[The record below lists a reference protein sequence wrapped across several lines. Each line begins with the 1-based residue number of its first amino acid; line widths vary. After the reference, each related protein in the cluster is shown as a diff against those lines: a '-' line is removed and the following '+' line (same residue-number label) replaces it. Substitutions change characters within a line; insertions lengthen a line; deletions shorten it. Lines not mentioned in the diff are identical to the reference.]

1 MAQGSNQVQAGNS
14 PGYGYETP
22 QGGGV
27 PASNADIRGRHGN
40 VARAPGVKL
49 DEGKPKF
56 FINVRW
62 QFWRAL
68 EALAHHTEKGN
79 HEPGHVLKGW
89 TTVENGYERYT
100 EALERHLHEE
110 AMRYGCPDD
119 RSRGELIEHATA
131 TLWNAAA
138 RLELLLADQEE

>member
-1 MAQGSNQVQAGNS
+1 MAQGADTFQAQGQQLAV
-14 PGYGYETP
+14 GYGYPTGQRLP
-22 QGGGV
+22 QG
-27 PASNADIRGRHGN
+27 PACDNSEPERK
-40 VARAPGVKL
+40 PGVKL
-49 DEGKPKF
+49 DAGKPKY

-79 HEPGHVLKGW
+79 NEPGHVPKGW
-89 TTVENGYERYT
+89 TAVDNGYERYT

-110 AMRYGCPDD
+110 AMRYGQHDE
-119 RSRGELIEHATA
+119 RSRQELIEHATA